1 LKCGAARQH
10 SASAPAASQE
20 RRGGSVTR
28 DRAAPGRL
36 RNRRPQGSPPGE
48 QAARSLSR
56 ERRQQQGIAVPA
68 GSASRR
74 TPARRSY
81 GPRSTCRGPGSW
93 GTTSSSASGPTGSR
107 VPAVVPRRMSEG
119 SNTNDV
125 WGFRARTLASRI
137 RLRGGAWVSAAHVD
151 GTVERVGGRA
161 GVLAPHPSAPARL
174 SAVPASPWQWRL
186 RRNRRLRG
194 NHAATVTP
202 THRRRTA
209 RGPARCHRRDARAEP
224 SRRLDSGFR
233 PAPSTRARWQR
244 VWLAESRGTVLTPIS
259 VVQVG
264 GAYAIRDGHHRVSVA
279 KRAAPSRSTRSSTPV
294 SGRVNATRSRRA
306 PRPTHGCPRRD

>member
-1 LKCGAARQH
+1 
-10 SASAPAASQE
+10 
-20 RRGGSVTR
+20 VTR
-28 DRAAPGRL
+28 DRGAPGRL
-36 RNRRPQGSPPGE
+36 RNRRPRGSPPRE

-93 GTTSSSASGPTGSR
+93 GRTSSSASGPTGSR
-107 VPAVVPRRMSEG
+107 VPAVVPRRLSEG
-119 SNTNDV
+119 SNTYDV

-137 RLRGGAWVSAAHVD
+137 RLRGGAWVSAAHMD

-209 RGPARCHRRDARAEP
+209 RVPLDAIGGTLEPNRAADFDSFPPGTIHPRSMAARLARRESWHRA
-224 SRRLDSGFR
+224 DSH
-233 PAPSTRARWQR
+233 
-244 VWLAESRGTVLTPIS
+244 L
-259 VVQVG
+259 G
-264 GAYAIRDGHHRVSVA
+264 GAGRRRICHPGRSPPGVGREARGALTINAI
-279 KRAAPSRSTRSSTPV
+279 
-294 SGRVNATRSRRA
+294 VNA
-306 PRPTHGCPRRD
+306 G

>member
-1 LKCGAARQH
+1 
-10 SASAPAASQE
+10 
-20 RRGGSVTR
+20 VTR

-36 RNRRPQGSPPGE
+36 RNRRPRGSPPGE

-202 THRRRTA
+202 THRRRPA

-224 SRRLDSGFR
+224 SRRLRQRFPPGTIHPRSMAARLARRESWHRADSH
-233 PAPSTRARWQR
+233 
-244 VWLAESRGTVLTPIS
+244 L
-259 VVQVG
+259 G
-264 GAYAIRDGHHRVSVA
+264 GAGRRRICHPGRSPPGVGREARGAVTINAI
-279 KRAAPSRSTRSSTPV
+279 
-294 SGRVNATRSRRA
+294 VNA
-306 PRPTHGCPRRD
+306 G